1 MAASGT
7 WTPRWASGA
16 RTESD
21 RKTEK
26 HPGFERFL
34 TCNGHMF
41 IMPQKSG
48 SMPRPHC
55 RRFVSGSPAASVFKP
70 AGIPRSALDEIVL
83 ALDEFEALRLADLE
97 QLYQEAAA
105 VRMGISRPT
114 LSRILDS
121 ARRKVADA
129 LVHGKAL
136 RIEGGPVQPN
146 LGRRRCCRFHDRPE
160 QPRGAAAP
168 DTDGDPFID
177 PSKESST

>member
-1 MAASGT
+1 
-7 WTPRWASGA
+7 
-16 RTESD
+16 
-21 RKTEK
+21 
-26 HPGFERFL
+26 
-34 TCNGHMF
+34 
-41 IMPQKSG
+41 
-48 SMPRPHC
+48 MPRPHC

-70 AGIPRSALDEIVL
+70 AGIPLRALDEVVL

-105 VRMGISRPT
+105 DRMGISRPT

-146 LGRRRCCRFHDRPE
+146 PGRRRCCRLHDRPK
-160 QPRGAAAP
+160 QRPGATGADADRHP
-168 DTDGDPFID
+168 SIE